1 MELRIEMLDSKNDL
15 LVFTDEKF
23 MERVVTEI
31 RDYCCINA
39 MFHIYD
45 EKENLDAEISAFF
58 IDESRSYNN
67 GLSIT
72 TVADCMSQ
80 ELLDAVKVLVKTED
94 YDEIIFTP
102 AYTCYIQTF
111 YVYPEFRNMGIGKY
125 LWENIADIFEYFMN
139 KDIHA
144 IIVYPKPHTII
155 KNGNTF
161 EKEPIEDDEMLQ
173 KMKSG
178 LVLGGY
184 KEIDNSNYFMKIYL
198 DE

>member
-1 MELRIEMLDSKNDL
+1 
-15 LVFTDEKF
+15 

-45 EKENLDAEISAFF
+45 EKENLVAEISAFF

-72 TVADCMSQ
+72 TDADCMSQ